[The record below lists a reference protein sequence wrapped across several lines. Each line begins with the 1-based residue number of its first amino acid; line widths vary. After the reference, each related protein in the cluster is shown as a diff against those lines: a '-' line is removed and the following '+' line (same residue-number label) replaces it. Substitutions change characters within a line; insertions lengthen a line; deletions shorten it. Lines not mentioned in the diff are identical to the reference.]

1 MTLTLKGTQ
10 AEALEINA
18 SSAGLSEAVL
28 KRVTFGVL
36 DRLSG
41 MCSRI
46 LLFA

>member
-1 MTLTLKGTQ
+1 MH

-18 SSAGLSEAVL
+18 SSAGLDKAVL
-28 KRVTFGVL
+28 NRVTFGVV

-41 MCSRI
+41 MCSHI